1 MPPRGGPDMVLASVF
16 EGGKAMADRTNGR
29 GGNRWI
35 TAAWTSITAL
45 ILLAP
50 AVAMQ
55 FSDEVNWTVSDF
67 VFAGGLLVGAGVAY
81 ELAARVGNLAYQA
94 GVAVALGA
102 GILTM
107 WVTGAVGI
115 IGSEENPGNLL
126 YLAVL
131 ALAIAGTI
139 VTGGRPARMVWVMC
153 IVALS
158 TVVVPVIAYAG
169 VAQPT
174 SDVLAPEVFV
184 ATGFFAALWLLS
196 AWFFRKAA
204 LRAS

>member
-1 MPPRGGPDMVLASVF
+1 
-16 EGGKAMADRTNGR
+16 MADRASSGR

-35 TAAWTSITAL
+35 TAAWTTITAL

-55 FSDEVNWTVSDF
+55 FTDEVDWTVSDF

-81 ELAARVGNLAYQA
+81 ELAARVGDLAYQA
-94 GVAVALGA
+94 GVVVALGA

-131 ALAIAGTI
+131 VLAIAGTI
-139 VTGGRPARMVWVMC
+139 VTGGRPARMMWVMC
-153 IVALS
+153 LAALATVA
-158 TVVVPVIAYAG
+158 VPGIAYAG

-174 SDVLAPEVFV
+174 SDVLAPEVFG
-184 ATGFFAALWLLS
+184 ATGFFTALWLLS

-204 LRAS
+204 VR